1 MVSEDAARR
10 SKRWGHGMAQKLG
23 SSYTLEY
30 VVGRGGMG
38 EVWRGRDKSGRVYA
52 VKIKKKKIIR
62 VREMDL
68 DRKK

>member
-1 MVSEDAARR
+1 
-10 SKRWGHGMAQKLG
+10 MAQKLG